1 MYLIVP
7 RKPNCRIWNYKT
19 SNIHTITSNI
29 LIVMGTINAVP
40 AGTQAPKWAHNI
52 FVCALYVRVVPKKN
66 RYKNPTL
73 KQTPSNVPVKNPTN
87 SQGPSNKTTSNSNLR
102 NNTRRKKVL
111 KSLITLETI
120 SYKYNSPLDIIKV
133 RDKAFWAEVGKMS
146 GYC

>member
-1 MYLIVP
+1 MMMNNDGRSDRESKVLITTNSLSAHFMYEL
-7 RKPNCRIWNYKT
+7 
-19 SNIHTITSNI
+19 S
-29 LIVMGTINAVP
+29 L
-40 AGTQAPKWAHNI
+40 
-52 FVCALYVRVVPKKN
+52 KKN

-102 NNTRRKKVL
+102 NNTQRKKVL

-133 RDKAFWAEVGKMS
+133 RDKAF
-146 GYC
+146 